1 MRVLNT
7 TRDGDT
13 RRRCSGFTLVE
24 LTAAIAILG
33 LLFGCFYSAIHGV
46 DQAHDRFIEETYA
59 VLVLGNVLE
68 RARVAT
74 PPRDAAVLE
83 AILLDEYERSP
94 LSDDGNVETACR
106 DLGDNILVSIVRQ
119 DTVVA
124 SLEVPR

>member
-1 MRVLNT
+1 M
-7 TRDGDT
+7 

-24 LTAAIAILG
+24 LTAAIAILS
-33 LLFGCFYSAIHGV
+33 LLFGCFYSAMHGV
-46 DQAHDRFIEETYA
+46 EQAHDRFIEETYA
-59 VLVLGNVLE
+59 VLVLGNVVE

-74 PPRDAAVLE
+74 PPRDAAGLE

-94 LSDDGNVETACR
+94 LSDAGNVETVCR
-106 DLGDNILVSIVRQ
+106 DLGDNILVSIMRQ